1 MSVTNKITA
10 KAGSWTYAGVTIP
23 FKTVTPSF
31 ERTLADA
38 TDSADYDS
46 GSDQVWPSQLPVK
59 TGLKLKIEGNYN
71 TSVVPSSLI
80 AVLITGAA
88 AGAVVVKLNP
98 STVFGHGSFD
108 ISNFEIKMQVDD
120 IVTYSVDLTSNGVWV
135 SGS

>member
-23 FKTVTPSF
+23 FKTITPTF
-31 ERTLADA
+31 ERTNADA
-38 TDSADYDS
+38 TDSSDYDS
-46 GSDQVWPSQLPVK
+46 GSDMVTPSQIPVK
-59 TGLKLKIEGNYN
+59 VGVKLKIEGNYN

-80 AVLITGAA
+80 ATLLTGAS

-98 STVFGHGSFD
+98 STTFGHGSFD

-120 IVTYSVDLTSNGVWV
+120 IVSYSVELMSNGLWV